1 LIEMFWRP
9 NPSLEMLKELGFMQR
24 WKGGCQPD
32 PLADVEANQFLLE
45 GVQGC
50 PPQAANTDLVALS
63 RVHSFGKSQPQ
74 VGEGG

>member
-1 LIEMFWRP
+1 MFRRP
-9 NPSLEMLKELGFMQR
+9 NPSPKMLKELGFMQR

-32 PLADVEANQFLLE
+32 PLADVEANQLLLE

-63 RVHSFGKSQPQ
+63 RVHSYGKSLPQ